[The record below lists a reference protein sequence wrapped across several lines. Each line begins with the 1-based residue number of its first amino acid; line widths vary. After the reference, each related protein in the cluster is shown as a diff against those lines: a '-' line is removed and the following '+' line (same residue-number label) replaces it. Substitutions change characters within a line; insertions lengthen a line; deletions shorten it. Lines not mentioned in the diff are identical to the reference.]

1 MLRYPDVLLGSWA
14 RMETITVVASSD
26 EPRGCGSEGHPR
38 LYANR
43 PRSRIL
49 DDPVVFNVVG
59 TIGLILFISV
69 LALWAL
75 ARFFR
80 GATGRLVHRLSE
92 RA

>member
-1 MLRYPDVLLGSWA
+1 MNRVDADQKDIG
-14 RMETITVVASSD
+14 
-26 EPRGCGSEGHPR
+26 R

-43 PRSRIL
+43 PRSRLL

-80 GATGRLVHRLSE
+80 GLVLSK